1 MFKLNFHKLLP
12 NLNYRRE
19 QCDMTIKT
27 WKIANKKEYTNFKK
41 RIDNIKDGDLSILLE
56 MFSLMKRC
64 TPPEAL
70 IFYQWFESLING
82 KVCFEDMATGKILW
96 AGEHTEV
103 IAKCVTNGLL
113 WLGINLKTGE
123 VKIYDSQQP
132 DLLMVKSD
140 TAIELWNALPQYHK
154 SYIIDQIN
162 GIVQDTKIFDSSN
175 AQELKI
181 LYAAIAFFAKIFVMS
196 HAVFLSGFMANLY
209 DEVIEKKEALAYCMY
224 YFVVFDHG
232 LIKMANLLNHI
243 INEDN
248 VDSEGM
254 VFINNC
260 LSMLVNQS
268 INNGLETKE
277 RWNRTA
283 EECNPAIWKEIMCAL
298 RSANTNQ
305 GNKKVVQSLEEILI
319 GNHEELFKHIRQFL
333 IEYPD
338 SISLAYLLRSL
349 QEANRIKSDIRYM
362 TFHRAIEHFTQQKY
376 GHDIPQKRFGEIK
389 GMSLTGKQHSLSYI
403 KAKHIIERW
412 TPIFAKHG

>member
-12 NLNYRRE
+12 NLNHRRE
-19 QCDMTIKT
+19 QCDMTINA
-27 WKIANKKEYTNFKK
+27 WKVANPKEYSNFKK
-41 RIDNIKDGDLSILLE
+41 RIDSVKEGDLSILLE

-70 IFYQWFESLING
+70 TFYQWFESLING
-82 KVCFEDMATGKILW
+82 KVSFEDMATGKILW
-96 AGEHTEV
+96 AGDYTEA

-140 TAIELWNALPQYHK
+140 TAIEIWNTLPQYHK

-162 GIVQDTKIFDSSN
+162 GFVRDTQIFDNSN
-175 AQELKI
+175 NQEFKL
-181 LYAAIAFFAKIFVMS
+181 LYAAIAFFAKIFVIS

-209 DEVIEKKEALAYCMY
+209 DEVVEKKEPLAYSMY

-232 LIKMANLLNHI
+232 LIRMTNLLNHI
-243 INEDN
+243 LNEES

-254 VFINNC
+254 TLINDC
-260 LSMLVNQS
+260 VSMIVNQS
-268 INNGLETKE
+268 MDNGLETKE

-283 EECNPAIWKEIMCAL
+283 EECNPEIWKTIMCAL

-319 GNHEELFKHIRQFL
+319 GNQEELIKHIKQFL
-333 IEYPD
+333 TEHPD

-349 QEANRIKSDIRYM
+349 QEANRIKPGIRYM

-376 GHDIPQKRFGEIK
+376 GHDIPQKRFGEMKSI
-389 GMSLTGKQHSLSYI
+389 SLIGKQYGASYI
-403 KAKHIIERW
+403 KAKYIIER
-412 TPIFAKHG
+412 

>member
-1 MFKLNFHKLLP
+1 M
-12 NLNYRRE
+12 
-19 QCDMTIKT
+19 D
-27 WKIANKKEYTNFKK
+27 
-41 RIDNIKDGDLSILLE
+41 
-56 MFSLMKRC
+56 
-64 TPPEAL
+64 
-70 IFYQWFESLING
+70 
-82 KVCFEDMATGKILW
+82 TGKILW
-96 AGEHTEV
+96 AGEHTELIV
-103 IAKCVTNGLL
+103 KCVTNGLL

-140 TAIELWNALPQYHK
+140 TAIEIWNTLPQYHK

-162 GIVQDTKIFDSSN
+162 GFVQDFQIFDSSN
-175 AQELKI
+175 NQELKI
-181 LYAAIAFFAKIFVMS
+181 LYAAIAFFAKIFVIS

-209 DEVIEKKEALAYCMY
+209 DEVIEKKEPLAYCMY

-232 LIKMANLLNHI
+232 LIKMAQLLNHI

-283 EECNPAIWKEIMCAL
+283 EECNPVIWKEIMYAL

-349 QEANRIKSDIRYM
+349 QEANRIKPGIRYM

-376 GHDIPQKRFGEIK
+376 GHDIPQKRFGEMK
-389 GMSLTGKQHSLSYI
+389 GMSLLGKQHGASYI
-403 KAKHIIERW
+403 KAKYILERW

>member
-41 RIDNIKDGDLSILLE
+41 RIDNIKNGDLSILLE

-70 IFYQWFESLING
+70 TFYQWLESLING
-82 KVCFEDMATGKILW
+82 KVCFEDMAIGKILW
-96 AGEHTEV
+96 AGEHTEL

-140 TAIELWNALPQYHK
+140 TAIEIWNNLPQYHK

-162 GIVQDTKIFDSSN
+162 GFVQDSQIFDSSN
-175 AQELKI
+175 NQELKI
-181 LYAAIAFFAKIFVMS
+181 LYAAIAFFAKIFVIS

-209 DEVIEKKEALAYCMY
+209 DEVIEKKEPLAYCMY

-232 LIKMANLLNHI
+232 LIKMAQLLNHI
-243 INEDN
+243 INEEN

-260 LSMLVNQS
+260 LSMMVNQS
-268 INNGLETKE
+268 MNNDLETKE

-349 QEANRIKSDIRYM
+349 QEANRIKPGIRYM